1 MFRKPYPMVSVCGGR
16 RRRGLSLIELLL
28 ATAILTVCLV
38 FVITLLL
45 GLFRSSTKGE
55 DQTIALEIAD
65 RLLSQISNADPSKWD
80 LIASDPNVLYTHD
93 PRSQTVFKTD
103 LDYLELSAAPAD
115 TATTPQMG
123 DIYDVT
129 VDVSW
134 WAEDG
139 TTSRRGYG
147 LQKVTLKRTVYVE
160 MSP

>member
-1 MFRKPYPMVSVCGGR
+1 MGKLRGGQR
-16 RRRGLSLIELLL
+16 RTGLSLLEILL

-80 LIASDPNVLYTHD
+80 QIAADPNVVYTHD
-93 PRSQTVFKTD
+93 TRTQTVFSTD
-103 LDYLELSAAPAD
+103 LQYTQLLAAPAD
-115 TATTPQMG
+115 SPTTPQMG
-123 DIYDVT
+123 DIYDVS

-134 WAEDG
+134 WDQSQKRA
-139 TTSRRGYG
+139 GYG
-147 LQKVTLKRTVYVE
+147 QQKVTLKRTIYVE

>member
-1 MFRKPYPMVSVCGGR
+1 MGCIRGGQR
-16 RRRGLSLIELLL
+16 RFGISLLEIVL

-80 LIASDPNVLYTHD
+80 IIAADPNVVYTHD
-93 PRSQTVFKTD
+93 PRTQTVFETD
-103 LDYLELSAAPAD
+103 LQYSQLLAAPANSP
-115 TATTPQMG
+115 TTPQMG
-123 DIYDVT
+123 DIYDVN

-134 WAEDG
+134 WDQGASDQ
-139 TTSRRGYG
+139 RHGYG
-147 LQKVTLKRTVYVE
+147 TQRVTLKRTVYVE

>member
-1 MFRKPYPMVSVCGGR
+1 MELRVEAPRPARGEILHPDRGGLIRDAPY
-16 RRRGLSLIELLL
+16 
-28 ATAILTVCLV
+28 
-38 FVITLLL
+38 
-45 GLFRSSTKGE
+45 KG
-55 DQTIALEIAD
+55 
-65 RLLSQISNADPSKWD
+65 
-80 LIASDPNVLYTHD
+80 
-93 PRSQTVFKTD
+93 
-103 LDYLELSAAPAD
+103 AAPAD